1 MTAELGRL
9 IADTSALV
17 AIDSQNPGP
26 QEGECASWVR
36 DRLGIAGFDVGVHT
50 VQPGRD
56 NLIATVA
63 GTGESPRLVL
73 LGHLDTVPFGP
84 DWSRSPLG
92 GEIHGGRLYGRGS
105 CDMKA
110 GLAVAIDLL
119 ERLRTGPAPRGDVV
133 LCCTVDEESAH
144 MSGAHALVHGGLVGG
159 TDSVLALEPTD
170 CRLRIAQVGVRWIDV
185 TVTGR
190 QCHAGR
196 AHLGIDANHV
206 MARVIDRVKATI
218 AGLGID
224 DELLGPPRV
233 TCGTLHGGVATNV
246 VPGRTTASFDVRLVP
261 PLTPDDVLA
270 LVDDAVG
277 AAVREFD
284 GAGYEVTAAGPA
296 RPPVRAA
303 EQAALVQGL
312 RASFRHVTGRTL
324 ESGGGDGHE
333 AYTDASMIA
342 ALTGSD
348 RCTVFGP
355 GSSDV
360 AHTVDE
366 FVPLD
371 DLTTVADTLADL
383 VARW

>member
-1 MTAELGRL
+1 MSADLGL
-9 IADTSALV
+9 LLADTAALV

-26 QEGECASWVR
+26 LEGECAAWVR
-36 DRLGIAGFDVGVHT
+36 DRLGRAGLPVGVHT
-50 VQPGRD
+50 VEPGRD
-56 NLIATVA
+56 NLVTGVS

-73 LGHLDTVPFGP
+73 LAHLDTVPFGP
-84 DWSRSPLG
+84 NWSRAPLG
-92 GEIHGGRLYGRGS
+92 GEIHDGRLYGRGS

-110 GLAVAIDLL
+110 GLAIAIDLL
-119 ERLRTGPAPRGDVV
+119 ERLAAGPAPRGDVV
-133 LCCTVDEESAH
+133 LCCTVDEEAAH
-144 MSGAHALVHGGLVGG
+144 MKGAHALVHEGLVGER
-159 TDSVLALEPTD
+159 DSVLALEPTD
-170 CRLRIAQVGVRWIDV
+170 CRLRIAQVGVRWIEV
-185 TVTGR
+185 TVKGR

-246 VPGRTTASFDVRLVP
+246 VPGTSTAAFDLRLVP
-261 PLTPDDVLA
+261 PLTPDDIL
-270 LVDDAVG
+270 LVVDEAVAG
-277 AAVREFD
+277 AVRQFE
-284 GAGYEVTAAGPA
+284 GATYDLAALGA
-296 RPPVRAA
+296 SRPPVRAS
-303 EQAALVQGL
+303 EQAALVTGL
-312 RASFRHVTGRTL
+312 RTSFQAVTGRPL
-324 ESGGGDGHE
+324 PSGGGDGHE

-355 GSSDV
+355 GSSDI

-366 FVPLD
+366 FVPLA
-371 DLTTVADTLADL
+371 DLTTVADTLAHL
-383 VARW
+383 VSRW